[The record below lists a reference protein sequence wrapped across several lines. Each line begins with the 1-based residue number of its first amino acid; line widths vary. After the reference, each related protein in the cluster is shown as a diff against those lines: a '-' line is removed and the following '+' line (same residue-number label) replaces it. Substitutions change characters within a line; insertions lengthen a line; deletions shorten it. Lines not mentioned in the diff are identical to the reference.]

1 MTDDLDPLRQ
11 LRPDRLLSDDPVDP
25 QILARERDRLMSTIT
40 GTSAGAA
47 NRRTPSIY
55 PRLAYQ
61 DERAALEFL
70 TRAFGFRERR
80 EARMEH
86 PTGMLAWL
94 EVGDGVVMIGRA
106 GENLHGLHSPQESGQ
121 TTMMVNVYVDNVDA
135 HYRKAKAEGA
145 RIVMDLEDMFW
156 GDRRYEALDPEGH
169 RWHFG
174 ERLSDIRSRGS
185 DPDDQH
191 RDPRMSELNQ
201 EKMMS
206 AIEQAEPTTSNP
218 PSGSPRILA
227 HLIYDDV
234 GSAIGWLTEV
244 FGFGERTEARHV
256 AGDGTIGR
264 TQMHVADSLITIGE
278 PSIHG
283 DSPRRGVSSMLYVY
297 VNDVGAHYRQ
307 AQAAGATVVTELDD
321 RPWGDRCYQA
331 IDPEGH
337 QWTFAQ
343 HVRDVALGHDH

>member
-1 MTDDLDPLRQ
+1 MTDDLERLRH
-11 LRPDRLLSDDPVDP
+11 LRPDRLLPDDPVDP
-25 QILARERDRLMSTIT
+25 QILAREKDRLMSTIT
-40 GTSAGAA
+40 GTEAA
-47 NRRTPSIY
+47 TGSRSTPSIY

-106 GENLHGLHSPQESGQ
+106 GEDLHGLHSPQESGQ
-121 TTMMVNVYVDNVDA
+121 TTVMVNVYVDNVDA
-135 HYRKAKAEGA
+135 HYQKAKSEGA

-174 ERLSDIRSRGS
+174 ERLSHIRVRKADAG
-185 DPDDQH
+185 QKA
-191 RDPRMSELNQ
+191 RDPQMSEVNQ
-201 EKMMS
+201 EEMMS
-206 AIEQAEPTTSNP
+206 ALEQAEPTVPNP

-244 FGFGERTEARHV
+244 FGFRERTAARHV
-256 AGDGTIGR
+256 AADGTIGR
-264 TQMHVADSLITIGE
+264 TQMEVADSLITIGE

-283 DSPRRGVSSMLYVY
+283 ESPRRGVSSMLYIY
-297 VNDVGAHYRQ
+297 VDDVDAHYRQ
-307 AQAAGATVVTELDD
+307 TQAAGASIVMEVDD
-321 RPWGDRCYQA
+321 RPWGDRCYQ
-331 IDPEGH
+331 ITDPEGH

-343 HVRDVALGHDH
+343 HISDVDVGHDR

>member
-1 MTDDLDPLRQ
+1 MTDDLEPLRH
-11 LRPDRLLSDDPVDP
+11 LRPDRLLPDDPVDP
-25 QILARERDRLMSTIT
+25 QILAREKDRLMSTIT
-40 GTSAGAA
+40 GTETATAS
-47 NRRTPSIY
+47 RSTPSIY

-106 GENLHGLHSPQESGQ
+106 GEDLHGLHSPQESGQ
-121 TTMMVNVYVDNVDA
+121 TTVMINVYVDNVDA
-135 HYRKAKAEGA
+135 HYQKAKSEGA

-174 ERLSDIRSRGS
+174 ERLSHIRVRK
-185 DPDDQH
+185 
-191 RDPRMSELNQ
+191 NQ
-201 EKMMS
+201 EETMS
-206 AIEQAEPTTSNP
+206 ALEQVKPTVPNP

-244 FGFGERTEARHV
+244 FGFRERTAARHV
-256 AGDGTIGR
+256 AADGTIGR
-264 TQMHVADSLITIGE
+264 TQMQVADSLITIGE
-278 PSIHG
+278 PSVHG
-283 DSPRRGVSSMLYVY
+283 DSPRRGVSSMLYIY
-297 VNDVGAHYRQ
+297 VDDVDAHYRR
-307 AQAAGATVVTELDD
+307 AQTAGASIVMEVDD
-321 RPWGDRCYQA
+321 RPWGDRCYQTT
-331 IDPEGH
+331 DPEGH
-337 QWTFAQ
+337 RWTFAQ
-343 HVRDVALGHDH
+343 HTTDVELGHDH